1 MTTPVFSLA
10 SVVLAVSALHAVGLT
25 AVLAARAQPSHAR
38 TVLVLLSGV
47 LALLLVHMTLQ
58 FSGMA
63 WPSRVLGALVGA
75 CWFAVPP
82 LFYEYLRAVLR
93 LRTRAEAT
101 DLAHAVP
108 FATQVL
114 LVVTWPLVG
123 DPEGQRMAWVS
134 FLTLYVAQAV
144 AYGGAVAVLVRGYAR
159 RYRHER
165 GGADDDRLR
174 RLRHYGGWFATYGV
188 ATLVNYVAFL
198 ATGTVFAWLDY
209 LVPLALAALVASIAY
224 ERLRAS
230 LVALPRLALPDAPI
244 DDTEPESASPPKPTA
259 DFQRHAAALRRLM
272 DHDRLYL
279 DPALRL
285 ADLAARL
292 GIGPRACSD
301 VLAHA
306 FGATFYDLVNGY
318 RVDDAQA
325 RLRDPATA
333 HLTVLAVGLDAGF
346 SSKASFNRVFKAR
359 TGETPSAYRNRMA
372 SVSLTIEGD
381 GTLGGDGAGAVGG
394 DGSTVGG
401 DGSTVG
407 GDGQVAG
414 DGAAQPVAVARSHR
428 AG

>member
-10 SVVLAVSALHAVGLT
+10 SVILAVAALHAVGLT
-25 AVLAARAQPSHAR
+25 AVLAVRSQPSHAR

-47 LALLLVHMTLQ
+47 IALLLVHMTLQ
-58 FSGMA
+58 FSGIA
-63 WPSRVLGALVGA
+63 WPSRVLGALIGA
-75 CWFAVPP
+75 FWFAVPP
-82 LFYEYLRAVLR
+82 LFYEYVRALLR

-108 FATQVL
+108 FVTQVL
-114 LVVTWPLVG
+114 LIVTWPLVG
-123 DPEGQRMAWVS
+123 DPDGQRMAWVS

-144 AYGGAVAVLVRGYAR
+144 AYGIAVAMLMRSYAQ
-159 RYRHER
+159 RYRQES

-174 RLRHYGGWFATYGV
+174 RLRHYGGWFGAYGI

-230 LVALPRLALPDAPI
+230 LVALPRLALPDAPA
-244 DDTEPESASPPKPTA
+244 DDAEQDSAAPPRPAA
-259 DFQRHAAALRRLM
+259 DLQHHAAVLRRLM
-272 DHDRLYL
+272 EHDRLYL
-279 DPALRL
+279 DPRLRL

-292 GIGPRACSD
+292 GVGPRACSD
-301 VLAHA
+301 VLAQA

-318 RVDDAQA
+318 RVEEAQA
-325 RLRDPATA
+325 SLRDPATA

-359 TGETPSAYRNRMA
+359 TGETPSSYRKRMA
-372 SVSLTIEGD
+372 SVSITIEED
-381 GTLGGDGAGAVGG
+381 GTMSGQETIGGDGAVGG
-394 DGSTVGG
+394 NGVS
-401 DGSTVG
+401 
-407 GDGQVAG
+407 GDGQAAG
-414 DGAAQPVAVARSHR
+414 DGAARSAAPSHR